1 MFPALPAP
9 PEEISNNFF
18 NLGGAP
24 PMYPMH
30 MRPPMPPRGPPRMMF
45 MRGPPPPGKYTLF
58 VLVLHCIAWEHDTP
72 ESITR
77 SAELWNRWI
86 RLSCYYNRVYILCHR
101 ITINSYKCKCI
112 GTYNLFYSFRSIFI
126 YNSTLIDYKIIY
138 TCLLLEIYQ
147 LTLKFIIKLTHQ
159 SMKNSANPA

>member
-45 MRGPPPPGKYTLF
+45 MRGPPPPGKYPSF
-58 VLVLHCIAWEHDTP
+58 VLVLHGNMTLLNPLQGLLNCEIGGLDGRV
-72 ESITR
+72 ITT
-77 SAELWNRWI
+77 
-86 RLSCYYNRVYILCHR
+86 RVSILCHR
-101 ITINSYKCKCI
+101 IT
-112 GTYNLFYSFRSIFI
+112 
-126 YNSTLIDYKIIY
+126 
-138 TCLLLEIYQ
+138 
-147 LTLKFIIKLTHQ
+147 
-159 SMKNSANPA
+159 M